1 MGGPQYARV
10 YPAHYRQAQ
19 ERNFIYI
26 YMKQKIKPKKFARG
40 TTCPTTKKIS
50 RLDDTAVSTQIGNI
64 N

>member
-50 RLDDTAVSTQIGNI
+50 
-64 N
+64 